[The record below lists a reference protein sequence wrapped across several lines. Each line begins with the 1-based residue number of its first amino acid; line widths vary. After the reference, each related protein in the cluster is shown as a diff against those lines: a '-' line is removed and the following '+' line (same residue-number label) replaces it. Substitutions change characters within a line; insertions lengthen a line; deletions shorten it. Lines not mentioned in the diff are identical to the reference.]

1 MRLVKALAL
10 IVFFVCAIIPVEA
23 QKSKGRKTSTAGP
36 GLAQLET
43 MTARFAP
50 TTLRVDT
57 SKLSA
62 GDRQTLVK
70 LIEAGRIMKSF
81 CAGGRA
87 KFWKY

>member
-1 MRLVKALAL
+1 MRLFAALAL
-10 IVFFVCAIIPVEA
+10 SVFFVFAIIPVEA
-23 QKSKGRKTSTAGP
+23 QKSKGRKTSTAAP

-62 GDRQTLVK
+62 GDRQAL
-70 LIEAGRIMKSF
+70 EAD
-81 CAGGRA
+81 
-87 KFWKY
+87 